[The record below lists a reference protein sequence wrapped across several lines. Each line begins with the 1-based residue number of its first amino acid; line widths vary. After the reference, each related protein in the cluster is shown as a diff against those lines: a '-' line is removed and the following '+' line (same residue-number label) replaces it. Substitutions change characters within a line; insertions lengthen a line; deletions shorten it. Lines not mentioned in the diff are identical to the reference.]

1 MKIFG
6 FKKRKDLIDLTEHYK
21 KQQEKKEYEEALKKG
36 ENEIPQTS
44 DSNSSFNFL
53 KNLASSSQGNT
64 DNDSDYV
71 QVSETDYEKK
81 RKLAK
86 RLMDM
91 TTKMEELSNQIYHIQ
106 QRIELLEKKLNVSR
120 F

>member
-1 MKIFG
+1 MKIFS

-21 KQQEKKEYEEALKKG
+21 KQQEKKEYEEALKKE
-36 ENEIPQTS
+36 ENQ
-44 DSNSSFNFL
+44 DSGSSFNFL
-53 KNLASSSQGNT
+53 KNLASGSQENA
-64 DNDSDYV
+64 DNNFDNV
-71 QVSETDYEKK
+71 QVSETEHERK

-91 TTKMEELSNQIYHIQ
+91 TTKMEELSNQIYHMQ
-106 QRIELLEKKLNVSR
+106 QRIELLEKKLNTSR

>member
-21 KQQEKKEYEEALKKG
+21 KQQGKKEYEEALKKG
-36 ENEIPQTS
+36 ENQ
-44 DSNSSFNFL
+44 DSNSSFDFL

-64 DNDSDYV
+64 NNDSDYV

-91 TTKMEELSNQIYHIQ
+91 TAKMEELSNQIYHMQ

>member
-6 FKKRKDLIDLTEHYK
+6 FKRKKDLLDLTEHYK

-36 ENEIPQTS
+36 ENQG
-44 DSNSSFNFL
+44 SNSSFDFL

-64 DNDSDYV
+64 NNDSDYV
-71 QVSETDYEKK
+71 QVSETDYERK

-91 TTKMEELSNQIYHIQ
+91 TAKMEELSNQIYHLQ
-106 QRIELLEKKLNVSR
+106 QRIELLEKKLSVSR

>member
-6 FKKRKDLIDLTEHYK
+6 FKRKKDLIDLTEHYK

-36 ENEIPQTS
+36 ENQ

-53 KNLASSSQGNT
+53 QNLASGSQGNA
-64 DNDSDYV
+64 DNDSGYA
-71 QVSETDYEKK
+71 QVSETEHERK

-91 TTKMEELSNQIYHIQ
+91 TTKMEELSNQIYHLQ
-106 QRIELLEKKLNVSR
+106 QRIELVEKKLNTSR

>member
-21 KQQEKKEYEEALKKG
+21 KQQEKMAQTQKT
-36 ENEIPQTS
+36 PQTS
-44 DSNSSFNFL
+44 TSDSDSFNFL
-53 KNLASSSQGNT
+53 KNLASNSQ
-64 DNDSDYV
+64 DNSNNSDSD
-71 QVSETDYEKK
+71 VSVIETDHERK

-91 TTKMEELSNQIYHIQ
+91 TNKMEELSNQIYHMQ
-106 QRIELLEKKLNVSR
+106 QRIEVLEKKLNSNR

>member
-36 ENEIPQTS
+36 ENQ

-64 DNDSDYV
+64 NNDSDYV

-91 TTKMEELSNQIYHIQ
+91 TAKMEELSNQIYHIQ
-106 QRIELLEKKLNVSR
+106 QRIELLEKKLDVSR

>member
-21 KQQEKKEYEEALKKG
+21 KQQEKMAQMQT
-36 ENEIPQTS
+36 ENETPQPS
-44 DSNSSFNFL
+44 DSDSSFNFL

-71 QVSETDYEKK
+71 PVSETEHEKK

>member
-1 MKIFG
+1 MKIFS

-36 ENEIPQTS
+36 ENQ
-44 DSNSSFNFL
+44 DSNSSFDFL

-64 DNDSDYV
+64 NNDSDYV

-91 TTKMEELSNQIYHIQ
+91 TAKMEELSNQIYHMQ